1 VPPSAFP
8 NVLSAGLLPVEHVVE
23 DVPAGKGKSSQT
35 KRHDREPCPGDGV
48 TAFGWVPSAV
58 VSEIQYLPTARV
70 AARRSDDA
78 HPYLVLISGGTAATV
93 VINIDLVRV
102 VGW

>member
-1 VPPSAFP
+1 M
-8 NVLSAGLLPVEHVVE
+8 
-23 DVPAGKGKSSQT
+23 
-35 KRHDREPCPGDGV
+35 
-48 TAFGWVPSAV
+48 
-58 VSEIQYLPTARV
+58 SEIHYLPTARV